1 MATIIDETVIL
12 RYLLNDHKRQ
22 AEEAAAIIS
31 TGEAIAYPE
40 IIARTVVSL
49 RDVYHV
55 PRSMIGAA
63 VIKLLEDVTVADEET
78 VRLAVRY
85 FASTTLDFTDCL
97 MVARNVLRGYRI
109 ASFDKAILKRMLPTF

>member
-1 MATIIDETVIL
+1 MATVIDETVIL

-22 AEEAAAIIS
+22 TEEAAAIIA

-40 IIARTVVSL
+40 IIARVAVSL

-63 VIKLLEDVTVADEET
+63 IIKLFEDVTVADEET

-85 FASTTLDFTDCL
+85 FASTALDFTDCM
-97 MVARNVLRGYRI
+97 MVARNVLRGYHI
-109 ASFDKAILKRMLPTF
+109 ATFDKAILKRMLPTF

>member
-1 MATIIDETVIL
+1 MTTIIDETVIL

-22 AEEAAAIIS
+22 AEEAAAVIG
-31 TGEAIAYPE
+31 TGKALAFPE
-40 IIARTVVSL
+40 IIARVAVSL

-63 VIKLLEDVTVADEET
+63 LTKLLDDVNVADEAT

-85 FASTTLDFTDCL
+85 FSSTTLDFTDCL
-97 MVARNVLRGYRI
+97 MVARNVLRGYHI
-109 ASFDKAILKRMLPTF
+109 ETFDKAILKRALPAF